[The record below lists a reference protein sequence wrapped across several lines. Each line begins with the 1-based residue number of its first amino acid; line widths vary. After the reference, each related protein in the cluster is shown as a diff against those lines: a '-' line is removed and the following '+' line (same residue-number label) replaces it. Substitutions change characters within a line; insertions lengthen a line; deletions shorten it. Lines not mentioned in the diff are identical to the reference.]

1 MINNSNKDKKEASQ
15 WAYELFYF
23 PSYDGISLAPTID
36 SVDEEAF
43 QTPINY
49 EKIKI
54 RINDSGIQSFT
65 WDAPY
70 KIASVKVDNS
80 HLLAFEDIQDITV
93 NKGEIVGI
101 IGPNGAGKTTLFNII
116 TGFYKPTEGH
126 VYLDGKEITGKH
138 DYIITKY
145 GIARTFQNPR
155 LFKKLT
161 VLDNIMIGRH
171 TRRKENI
178 FSSVFL
184 PRTFRTNEKKQID
197 VIEDIMRLLEIEQFK
212 YYLASG
218 LSYGYQ
224 RRVEI
229 ARALATEPKLLLL
242 DEPVAGMNEQETE
255 EIRSILVRL
264 KERGYSILLIEHD
277 MNFVMGLCD
286 REYVLNFGRQIAEG
300 TPAEVKANPLVIEAY
315 LGKE

>member
-1 MINNSNKDKKEASQ
+1 MEELLKIIDVKQVFGGLTALQGIN
-15 WAYELFYF
+15 
-23 PSYDGISLAPTID
+23 
-36 SVDEEAF
+36 
-43 QTPINY
+43 
-49 EKIKI
+49 
-54 RINDSGIQSFT
+54 
-65 WDAPY
+65 
-70 KIASVKVDNS
+70 
-80 HLLAFEDIQDITV
+80 ITV

-126 VYLDGKEITGKH
+126 VYLDGNAKTGKH

-242 DEPVAGMNEQETE
+242 DEPVAGMNEQETD

-264 KERGYSILLIEHD
+264 
-277 MNFVMGLCD
+277 
-286 REYVLNFGRQIAEG
+286 LNFGRQIAEG

>member
-1 MINNSNKDKKEASQ
+1 MEELLKIIDVKQVFGGLTALQGIN
-15 WAYELFYF
+15 
-23 PSYDGISLAPTID
+23 
-36 SVDEEAF
+36 
-43 QTPINY
+43 
-49 EKIKI
+49 
-54 RINDSGIQSFT
+54 
-65 WDAPY
+65 
-70 KIASVKVDNS
+70 
-80 HLLAFEDIQDITV
+80 ITV

-126 VYLDGKEITGKH
+126 VYLDGKEITVKH

-197 VIEDIMRLLEIEQFK
+197 VIEDIMRLLEIEREP
-212 YYLASG
+212 LR
-218 LSYGYQ
+218 LSQ
-224 RRVEI
+224 
-229 ARALATEPKLLLL
+229 
-242 DEPVAGMNEQETE
+242 
-255 EIRSILVRL
+255 
-264 KERGYSILLIEHD
+264 
-277 MNFVMGLCD
+277 NFCS
-286 REYVLNFGRQIAEG
+286 
-300 TPAEVKANPLVIEAY
+300 
-315 LGKE
+315 

>member
-1 MINNSNKDKKEASQ
+1 MEELLKIIDVKQVFGGLTALQGIN
-15 WAYELFYF
+15 
-23 PSYDGISLAPTID
+23 
-36 SVDEEAF
+36 
-43 QTPINY
+43 
-49 EKIKI
+49 
-54 RINDSGIQSFT
+54 
-65 WDAPY
+65 
-70 KIASVKVDNS
+70 
-80 HLLAFEDIQDITV
+80 ITV

-277 MNFVMGLCD
+277 MNLVMGLCD

>member
-1 MINNSNKDKKEASQ
+1 MEELLKIIDVKQVFGGLTALQGIN
-15 WAYELFYF
+15 
-23 PSYDGISLAPTID
+23 
-36 SVDEEAF
+36 
-43 QTPINY
+43 
-49 EKIKI
+49 
-54 RINDSGIQSFT
+54 
-65 WDAPY
+65 
-70 KIASVKVDNS
+70 
-80 HLLAFEDIQDITV
+80 ITV

-126 VYLDGKEITGKH
+126 VYLDGKEITGNH

>member
-1 MINNSNKDKKEASQ
+1 MEELLKIIDVKQVFGGLTALQGIN
-15 WAYELFYF
+15 
-23 PSYDGISLAPTID
+23 
-36 SVDEEAF
+36 
-43 QTPINY
+43 
-49 EKIKI
+49 
-54 RINDSGIQSFT
+54 
-65 WDAPY
+65 
-70 KIASVKVDNS
+70 
-80 HLLAFEDIQDITV
+80 ITV

-286 REYVLNFGRQIAEG
+286 REYVLNFGEG